1 MMQRFQKK
9 LLGEGVAIIPKDG
22 KVYAPFDGTVTSLF
36 PTKHAIGL
44 TSDEGVELLIHFGLE
59 TVELKGRGFVS
70 HVSDGEK
77 VEKGQL
83 MLEVDVEMLV
93 AEGYD
98 IVTPVVVTNTQEYLD
113 VLLLSTKE
121 EVNYADDLLAVL

>member
-1 MMQRFQKK
+1 
-9 LLGEGVAIIPKDG
+9 
-22 KVYAPFDGTVTSLF
+22 
-36 PTKHAIGL
+36 
-44 TSDEGVELLIHFGLE
+44 
-59 TVELKGRGFVS
+59 
-70 HVSDGEK
+70 
-77 VEKGQL
+77 

-121 EVNYADDLLAVL
+121 VNYADDLLAVL

>member
-1 MMQRFQKK
+1 M
-9 LLGEGVAIIPKDG
+9 LGEGVAIIPKDG
-22 KVYAPFDGTVTSLF
+22 KVYAPFDGAVTSLF

>member
-1 MMQRFQKK
+1 
-9 LLGEGVAIIPKDG
+9 
-22 KVYAPFDGTVTSLF
+22 
-36 PTKHAIGL
+36 
-44 TSDEGVELLIHFGLE
+44 
-59 TVELKGRGFVS
+59 
-70 HVSDGEK
+70 

>member
-1 MMQRFQKK
+1 M
-9 LLGEGVAIIPKDG
+9 
-22 KVYAPFDGTVTSLF
+22 
-36 PTKHAIGL
+36 
-44 TSDEGVELLIHFGLE
+44 LIHFGLE

-113 VLLLSTKE
+113 VLLLSTKRKSTMLMI
-121 EVNYADDLLAVL
+121 Y